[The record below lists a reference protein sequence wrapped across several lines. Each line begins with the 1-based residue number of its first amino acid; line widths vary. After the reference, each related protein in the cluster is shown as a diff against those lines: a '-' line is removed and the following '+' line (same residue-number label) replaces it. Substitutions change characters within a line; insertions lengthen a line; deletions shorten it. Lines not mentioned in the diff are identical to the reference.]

1 MTTKKT
7 NLPRLPANSAWLV
20 MPFLL
25 SILMTFVVSGVSTA
39 RSIGFQPVFLERW
52 MSAWVISW
60 FIAFPT
66 LLLAL
71 PIVRRATA
79 ALVAPPAR

>member
-1 MTTKKT
+1 MTSPKT
-7 NLPRLPANSAWLV
+7 TLPRLPASSAWLV

-25 SILMTFVVSGVSTA
+25 SILMTFVVSGVSTV
-39 RSIGFQPVFLERW
+39 RSIGLSPIFLERW

-66 LLLAL
+66 LLFAL

-79 ALVAPPAR
+79 ALVAPPVR